1 MSSAS
6 SHSTPERSALYVY
19 QDHGLGLS
27 DPCELGIHKESCM
40 FECKKG
46 KDRKDKGLPNCF
58 VKKSWTVQRMR
69 NTLREE
75 GLGCLPESKVCIY
88 WSMWGQCQHNDC
100 RYKHDIEWTKGKG
113 LFVSLSDD
121 DVLRG
126 SFTSSVLDTGR
137 NKANGNAEDVYT
149 SSSSSS
155 SGVAHDS
162 YSRRH
167 GHPQRHANYSIPYR
181 TNGVNSRGV
190 HQEQR
195 GSKGIKPFSSNF
207 DDLTKNLVPCPG
219 CGACGR

>member
-6 SHSTPERSALYVY
+6 THSTPERSAWYVY
-19 QDHGLGLS
+19 QDHGLRLS
-27 DPCELGIHKESCM
+27 DPCELGIHKESCE

-46 KDRKDKGLPNCF
+46 KDRKVKGLPNCF

-69 NTLREE
+69 NALREE

-88 WSMWGQCQHNDC
+88 WSMWGECQHNGC
-100 RYKHDIEWTKGKG
+100 RYKHYIEWTKGKG

-121 DVLRG
+121 DVLYGR
-126 SFTSSVLDTGR
+126 SAPSVLDTGR
-137 NKANGNAEDVYT
+137 NAVYGDVKDVH

-155 SGVAHDS
+155 SSDVAHNS
-162 YSRRH
+162 YSRRN
-167 GHPQRHANYSIPYR
+167 GHPQRHANYSVPHS
-181 TNGVNSRGV
+181 TNGVNSRDV

-207 DDLTKNLVPCPG
+207 DDFMINTCTG
-219 CGACGR
+219 CGACDGK